1 MLANT
6 FQVDYPIYKVLVFLI
21 STYSESIVP
30 VLFLVLHTVSQ
41 LKLIKKT
48 KLIQFKYFNLFNKKK
63 TIIKL
68 INYRSHCSH
77 NFGRL

>member
-1 MLANT
+1 MVQRSILRISLVQNHELMLANT

-41 LKLIKKT
+41 LTSMNKT
-48 KLIQFKYFNLFNKKK
+48 LLRQSKDCKRF
-63 TIIKL
+63 
-68 INYRSHCSH
+68 
-77 NFGRL
+77 